1 MAECTADAVIAG
13 SKPIVRAL
21 YEADVPADALH
32 IADTQYRDEYGYPD
46 IPSLRPVK
54 SHKQD
59 RWKDRRKD
67 RRQRQYKS
75 ERKASAA
82 RMKRAKNVYGRS
94 WYLSSAQM
102 RLLVVIWAGSC
113 LLVSS
118 SITIGWLILIERLG
132 LN

>member
-1 MAECTADAVIAG
+1 MAEYTADAVIAG
-13 SKPIVRAL
+13 SKPIARAL
-21 YEADVPADALH
+21 YEADVPAGTP
-32 IADTQYRDEYGYPD
+32 ADTQCRDEYGYPD
-46 IPSLRPVK
+46 IPSLRRVK
-54 SHKQD
+54 PH
-59 RWKDRRKD
+59 
-67 RRQRQYKS
+67 KS

-94 WYLSSAQM
+94 WHLSSAQM
-102 RLLVVIWAGSC
+102 RLLVVIWVGSC